1 MLTQIVIQLPNLWA
15 LLTELAGTN
24 NMQCDRVALASLLLL
39 YNARQ
44 NPDIDVDELV
54 PDWRNSDGLVD
65 TS

>member
-1 MLTQIVIQLPNLWA
+1 MLTHVDVQLPNLWA

-54 PDWRNSDGLVD
+54 PDWRHPEGLVD
-65 TS
+65 AS

>member
-1 MLTQIVIQLPNLWA
+1 MLTYLFLQLPNLWA

-44 NPDIDVDELV
+44 NPDVDVDELV
-54 PDWRNSDGLVD
+54 PDWRNPEGLVD